1 MRWFKF
7 VGVLFLL
14 VVTMMLSR
22 TTPAGA
28 RSGDP
33 QCAEVCSECG
43 SECSTMCY
51 ENEDLTMC
59 GSTQYGCP
67 GYCGGNPPPP
77 PNDPCLYVDPLWT
90 LEYQVT
96 TGEYIID
103 DASSWTCTC
112 YRTIQYHYIDLN
124 ECWVD
129 YYECLDHD
137 YGWGAYGSCGS
148 ACGSWGFHC

>member
-1 MRWFKF
+1 MRCFRF

-33 QCAEVCSECG
+33 QCADVCSECG

-59 GSTQYGCP
+59 GYTQYGCP
-67 GYCGGNPPPP
+67 GYCGPPEGCQPNWHVEEADPFGGRDENFAEYCNYIVAWHVTWDDGCGRQFQNCVETVEGTAPP
-77 PNDPCLYVDPLWT
+77 
-90 LEYQVT
+90 
-96 TGEYIID
+96 
-103 DASSWTCTC
+103 
-112 YRTIQYHYIDLN
+112 
-124 ECWVD
+124 
-129 YYECLDHD
+129 YYCCVYYYCNYEGC
-137 YGWGAYGSCGS
+137 
-148 ACGSWGFHC
+148 